1 MNDQEMIECR
11 DPGRQIERA
20 IAIMHRLRAPG
31 GCPWDA
37 EQTHESLIPNM
48 LEESYECIDAIRAKD
63 WEHLREE
70 LGDLMLQVLFHAELA
85 QERPEEGYGIEEVAQ
100 NLCDKL
106 VRRHPHVFGDGA
118 AKDSEAVLRKW
129 DEIKRSE
136 RDAKDKP
143 YLHDCGKGLPELLRA
158 SKLSKKAAKVGFD
171 WESDEGTVQ
180 KVVEEL
186 REVQEALNLPDGAA
200 RVEEEL
206 GDLLFSVVNLC
217 RRRGVNPEL
226 ALHDANEKF
235 YRRFHEMEKKL
246 AERKKSLQEA
256 TAQEMDAAWM
266 TVKEEEKRERKTSKP
281 ADL

>member
-11 DPGRQIERA
+11 EPGRQIERA

-48 LEESYECIDAIRAKD
+48 LEESYECIDAIRAED

-246 AERKKSLQEA
+246 AERGKSLQEA

>member
-11 DPGRQIERA
+11 EPGRQIERA

-48 LEESYECIDAIRAKD
+48 LEESYECIDAIRAED

-100 NLCDKL
+100 NLCEKL

-118 AKDSEAVLRKW
+118 ARDSAAVLRKW

-235 YRRFHEMEKKL
+235 YRRFHEMERKL
-246 AERKKSLQEA
+246 AERGKSLQEA

>member
-48 LEESYECIDAIRAKD
+48 LEESYECIDAIRAED

-235 YRRFHEMEKKL
+235 YRRFHEMERKL
-246 AERKKSLQEA
+246 AERGKSLQEA
-256 TAQEMDAAWM
+256 TAQERDAAWM
-266 TVKEEEKRERKTSKP
+266 SVKEEEKRERKTSKP

>member
-100 NLCDKL
+100 NLCEKL

-118 AKDSEAVLRKW
+118 ARDSAAVLRKW

-136 RDAKDKP
+136 RDAQDKP

-246 AERKKSLQEA
+246 AERGKSLQEA

>member
-48 LEESYECIDAIRAKD
+48 LEESYECIDAIRAED

-143 YLHDCGKGLPELLRA
+143 YLHGCGKGLPELLRA

-180 KVVEEL
+180 KVTEEL

-266 TVKEEEKRERKTSKP
+266 TVKEEEKRERETSKP

>member
-48 LEESYECIDAIRAKD
+48 LEESYECIDAIRAED

-171 WESDEGTVQ
+171 WESDEGTVR
-180 KVVEEL
+180 KVAEEL
-186 REVQEALNLPDGAA
+186 HEVQEALNLPDGAA

-266 TVKEEEKRERKTSKP
+266 TVKEEEKRERETSKP

>member
-48 LEESYECIDAIRAKD
+48 LEESYECIDAIRAED

-180 KVVEEL
+180 KVTEEL

-266 TVKEEEKRERKTSKP
+266 TVKEEEKRERETSKP

>member
-11 DPGRQIERA
+11 EPGRQIERA

-63 WEHLREE
+63 WDHLREE

-180 KVVEEL
+180 KVTEEL

-235 YRRFHEMEKKL
+235 YRRFHEMERKL
-246 AERKKSLQEA
+246 AERGKSLQEA

>member
-180 KVVEEL
+180 KVTEEL

-266 TVKEEEKRERKTSKP
+266 TVKEEEKRERETSKP

>member
-1 MNDQEMIECR
+1 M
-11 DPGRQIERA
+11 
-20 IAIMHRLRAPG
+20 
-31 GCPWDA
+31 
-37 EQTHESLIPNM
+37 T
-48 LEESYECIDAIRAKD
+48 
-63 WEHLREE
+63 
-70 LGDLMLQVLFHAELA
+70 V
-85 QERPEEGYGIEEVAQ
+85 
-100 NLCDKL
+100 
-106 VRRHPHVFGDGA
+106 
-118 AKDSEAVLRKW
+118 
-129 DEIKRSE
+129 
-136 RDAKDKP
+136 
-143 YLHDCGKGLPELLRA
+143 
-158 SKLSKKAAKVGFD
+158 AAKVGFD

-200 RVEEEL
+200 CVEEEL

>member
-1 MNDQEMIECR
+1 
-11 DPGRQIERA
+11 
-20 IAIMHRLRAPG
+20 
-31 GCPWDA
+31 
-37 EQTHESLIPNM
+37 
-48 LEESYECIDAIRAKD
+48 
-63 WEHLREE
+63 
-70 LGDLMLQVLFHAELA
+70 MLQVLFHAELA

-136 RDAKDKP
+136 RDAQDKP